1 MTMQNFPPSFLWG
14 AATAAAQIEGAGH
27 LDGKTDSVWD
37 AFARIPGAIAGGDDL
52 EVAVDHYHRYRE
64 DVAILKQLGLDA
76 YRFSAS
82 WSRVRPDGGA
92 VNPAGVAFYD
102 RLVDE
107 LLGSG
112 IDPWLTLYH
121 WDLPQAL
128 EERGGWANRE
138 TSERFVEYVQ
148 TMHDALGDRVK
159 NWSTFNEPFCS
170 SLLGYASGVHAPGR
184 QEPRAAV
191 AAIHHQHV
199 AHGLAVQA
207 LRRAGVTNLGIT
219 LNLSNAIPLDP
230 SDPVDL
236 EAARRFDVLQN
247 RVFLDPIFA
256 GGYAADTLEDLAPF
270 GLHEVIKDGDLES
283 ISAPLDFLGV
293 NHYHDDQVSGYA
305 LEGADGHGGGT
316 DRPAASPWVGVER
329 ISFPHR
335 ELAHTGMGWEI
346 NPDGLRH
353 LLVRLGREYPG
364 LPPMYVTENGAAFP
378 DEVSED
384 GHVHDAERTAYIVDH
399 LDAVSRAIGEGAD
412 VRGYF
417 VWSLLDN
424 FEWSYG
430 YEQRFG
436 IVRASADGPR
446 ILKDSA
452 LAYARIAA
460 QAIAGRERLASL
472 AGAAEHGSGVRAG

>member
-1 MTMQNFPPSFLWG
+1 MQNFPPSFLWG

-37 AFARIPGAIAGGDDL
+37 AFARVPGAVAGGDNL
-52 EVAVDHYHRYRE
+52 ERAVDHYHRYPE
-64 DVAILKQLGLDA
+64 DVAILKELGLDA
-76 YRFSAS
+76 YRFSTS
-82 WSRVRPDGGA
+82 WSRVRPGGGA

-107 LLGSG
+107 LLGAG

-148 TMHDALGDRVK
+148 SIHDALGDRVK

-207 LRRAGVTNLGIT
+207 LRSAGVTNLGIT

-230 SDPVDL
+230 TDPVDL

-247 RVFLDPIFA
+247 RVFLDPIFKGA
-256 GGYAADTLEDLAPF
+256 SADDTLEDLAPF
-270 GLHEVIKDGDLES
+270 GLTELIQDGDLAS

-305 LEGADGHGGGT
+305 LEGADGRGGGT
-316 DRPAASPWVGVER
+316 DREAASPWVGVEQ

-335 ELAHTGMGWEI
+335 DLELTGMGWEI
-346 NPDGLRH
+346 NPDGLRQ

-364 LPPMYVTENGAAFP
+364 LPPLYVTENGAAFP
-378 DEVSED
+378 DEVSAD
-384 GHVHDAERTAYIVDH
+384 GHVHDVERTAYITDH
-399 LDAVSRAIGEGAD
+399 LRAVSEAIAEGAD

-436 IVRASADGPR
+436 IVRADADGPR

-452 LAYARIAA
+452 LAYARIAQA
-460 QAIAGRERLASL
+460 AIAGRAEAEVK
-472 AGAAEHGSGVRAG
+472 AG

>member
-1 MTMQNFPPSFLWG
+1 MLSLPPTFLWG
-14 AATAAAQIEGAGH
+14 AATAAAQIEGASH

-37 AFARIPGAIAGGDDL
+37 AFARVPGAVANGDTL
-52 EVAVDHYHRYRE
+52 EDAVDHYHRYKE
-64 DVAILKQLGLDA
+64 DVAIMRSMNLDA
-76 YRFSAS
+76 YRFSTS
-82 WSRVRPDGGA
+82 WARVRPDGA
-92 VNPAGVAFYD
+92 AENPLGLDFYD

-107 LLGSG
+107 LLAAG

-128 EERGGWANRE
+128 EERGGWSNRD
-138 TSERFVEYVQ
+138 TAHRFVEYALSV
-148 TMHDALGDRVK
+148 HGRLGDRVK

-199 AHGLAVQA
+199 AHGLAVAA
-207 LRRAGVTNLGIT
+207 LRAEGVSNLGIT

-230 SDPVDL
+230 ADPVDL

-247 RVFLDPIFA
+247 RVFLDPLFA
-256 GGYAADTLEDLAPF
+256 GGYAQDTLEDLAPF
-270 GLHEVIKDGDLES
+270 GLTELIEEGDLES
-283 ISAPLDFLGV
+283 IGAPLDFLGV
-293 NHYHDDQVSGYA
+293 NHYHDDQVSGHPH
-305 LEGADGHGGGT
+305 EGLDGHGGGT
-316 DRPAASPWVGVER
+316 DRPAASPWVGSEHLA
-329 ISFPHR
+329 FPHR
-335 ELAHTGMGWEI
+335 DLPHTGMGWEI

-364 LPPMYVTENGAAFP
+364 LPPLYITENGAAFP
-378 DEVSED
+378 DEVSAD
-384 GHVHDAERTAYIVDH
+384 GRVHDAERTAYVEDH
-399 LDAVSRAIGEGAD
+399 LAAVAAAVEEGAD

-436 IVRASADGPR
+436 VVRASAQGPR

-452 LAYARIAA
+452 LRYAELAA
-460 QAIAGRERLASL
+460 Q
-472 AGAAEHGSGVRAG
+472 GAALRSVPVPDTPAVAG